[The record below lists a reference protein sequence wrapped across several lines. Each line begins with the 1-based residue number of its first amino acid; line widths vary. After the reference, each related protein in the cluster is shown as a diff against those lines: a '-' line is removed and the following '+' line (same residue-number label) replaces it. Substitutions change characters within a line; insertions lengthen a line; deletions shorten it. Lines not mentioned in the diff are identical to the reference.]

1 MILLLLQ
8 LLSLLF
14 IDTNSNTI
22 NDMSDNDN
30 ESDTIIRSKLAY
42 HHDTT
47 STINSKS
54 HITLMTIVMMMMM
67 LLMMTTTTIPTVF
80 TTGVMSLILGNTDFS
95 NNIIVTMSIIMSIL
109 NNYSADVQDIL

>member
-1 MILLLLQ
+1 
-8 LLSLLF
+8 
-14 IDTNSNTI
+14 
-22 NDMSDNDN
+22 MSDNDN
-30 ESDTIIRSKLAY
+30 ESDIIKSRLAY
-42 HHDTT
+42 HHDTI

-67 LLMMTTTTIPTVF
+67 LLLMMTTTMIPTDF

>member
-1 MILLLLQ
+1 
-8 LLSLLF
+8 
-14 IDTNSNTI
+14 
-22 NDMSDNDN
+22 MSDNDN

-54 HITLMTIVMMMMM
+54 HITLMTIVMMMM
-67 LLMMTTTTIPTVF
+67 LLLLMTTTTMIPTVF

-109 NNYSADVQDIL
+109 NNY

>member
-1 MILLLLQ
+1 
-8 LLSLLF
+8 
-14 IDTNSNTI
+14 
-22 NDMSDNDN
+22 MSDNDN
-30 ESDTIIRSKLAY
+30 ESDTIIKSRLAY
-42 HHDTT
+42 HHDTI

-54 HITLMTIVMMMMM
+54 HITLMTIVMMMML
-67 LLMMTTTTIPTVF
+67 LLMMTTTTMIPTDF

>member
-1 MILLLLQ
+1 
-8 LLSLLF
+8 
-14 IDTNSNTI
+14 
-22 NDMSDNDN
+22 MSDNDN
-30 ESDTIIRSKLAY
+30 ESDTIIKSRLAY
-42 HHDTT
+42 HHDTI

-67 LLMMTTTTIPTVF
+67 LLLMMTTTTMIPTDF

>member
-1 MILLLLQ
+1 
-8 LLSLLF
+8 
-14 IDTNSNTI
+14 
-22 NDMSDNDN
+22 MSDNDN
-30 ESDTIIRSKLAY
+30 ESDTIIKSKLAF
-42 HHDTT
+42 HHDTI

-54 HITLMTIVMMMMM
+54 HITLMTIVMMMMMM

-109 NNYSADVQDIL
+109 NNY